1 MSETPEAKL
10 LSLMPPQD
18 DEFFGKDF
26 MPAEALDELSAEL
39 TERHDEL
46 NFIRDHDLQV
56 LWKRSG
62 GRKGGRGVLGKC
74 SAPSGLLR
82 FYSGKDWVIWL
93 AADHV
98 RAHRFNAQQTE
109 ALLYHEMLHC
119 AVEEESADRPP
130 KITTVSHDVEVF
142 NKEIERYGLWMQ
154 DLKDISATIGKQLS
168 LGLDGDGKAPD

>member
-1 MSETPEAKL
+1 MTKPLESL
-10 LSLMPPQD
+10 LGLMPPQD

-26 MPAEALDELSAEL
+26 MPAEALDSLAREL
-39 TERHDEL
+39 TERHEEL

-62 GRKGGRGVLGKC
+62 GSKGGRGVLGKC
-74 SAPSGLLR
+74 SAPSGLTR

-98 RAHRFNAQQTE
+98 RAHGFNAEQTE

-119 AVEEESADRPP
+119 AVEKEGDRPE
-130 KITTVSHDVEVF
+130 KITTVSHDIEAF

-154 DLKDISATIGKQLS
+154 DLVDTAAVMGQQLA
-168 LGLDGDGKAPD
+168 LQLDTPGAPD